1 MGRYLVRR
9 FLEGILV
16 VFLASIVIFLIIR
29 LIPGDPAQQLAGD
42 DATLEDIEQIREE
55 LGLNDPILTQYGNW
69 ISGVVQL
76 DFGKSFTK
84 RVPVRDLIAQ
94 SFPTTLELAVASYIF
109 ALAIGVPLGV
119 AAAVWAKKP
128 PDYGASV
135 FNLFTL
141 GIPNFVLGILL
152 LWIFAVE
159 LDWFPVSGRV
169 SVFEDFVAGIH
180 RLVLPTIAAGSVIAA
195 VLARFVRT
203 SVAEALAQDY
213 VRTAHAKGLE
223 ARKVVINHA
232 LRNALI
238 PIVTIAALQIGNLLA
253 GAIVVEIVFTRPGFG
268 FLIIDGISG
277 RDYLLIQAMLAIL
290 VFLFVAANTIADITY
305 GYLDPRIR
313 VSGLAS

>member
-9 FLEGILV
+9 FLEGLLV
-16 VFLASIVIFLIIR
+16 VFLASIVIFLIVR
-29 LIPGDPAQQLAGD
+29 LIPGDPAQQLAGE
-42 DATLEDIEQIREE
+42 DATLEDIERIREQ

-69 ISGVVQL
+69 IGGVVQL
-76 DFGKSFTK
+76 DFGNSFTK

-94 SFPTTLELAVASYIF
+94 SFPPTIELAVAAYIF

-119 AAAVWAKKP
+119 AAAVWAKKA

-169 SVFEDFVAGIH
+169 SVFEDFGAGLH
-180 RLVLPTIAAGSVIAA
+180 RLVLPTIAAGAVIAA

-213 VRTAHAKGLE
+213 VRTAHAKGLH
-223 ARKVVINHA
+223 ARKVVVNHA

-268 FLIIDGISG
+268 ILIIDGING

-313 VSGLAS
+313 VSGLAN

>member
-9 FLEGILV
+9 FLEGLLV
-16 VFLASIVIFLIIR
+16 VFLASIVIFLMIR
-29 LIPGDPAQQLAGD
+29 LIPGDPAQQLAGE
-42 DATLEDIEQIREE
+42 DATPEDVERIREQ
-55 LGLNDPILTQYGNW
+55 LGLNEPILAQYGNW
-69 ISGVVQL
+69 IGGVVQL

-94 SFPTTLELAVASYIF
+94 SLPPTIELAVAAYIW
-109 ALAIGVPLGV
+109 ALVIGLPLGV
-119 AAAVWAKKP
+119 AAALWAKRA

-135 FNLFTL
+135 FNIFTL

-159 LDWFPVSGRV
+159 LDLFPVSGRV
-169 SVFEDFVAGIH
+169 NVFEDPIQGLH
-180 RLVLPTIAAGSVIAA
+180 RLVLPMIATGSVIAA

-213 VRTAHAKGLE
+213 VRTARAKGL
-223 ARKVVINHA
+223 RTRTVVLRHA

-268 FLIIDGISG
+268 VLIIDAING

-290 VFLFVAANTIADITY
+290 VFIFVAANTLADVTY

>member
-1 MGRYLVRR
+1 MGRYLLRR
-9 FLEGILV
+9 FFEGLLV
-16 VFLASIVIFLIIR
+16 VFLASIAIFLIIR
-29 LIPGDPAQQLAGD
+29 LIPGDPAQQLAGE
-42 DATLEDIEQIREE
+42 DASPEDVERVREQI
-55 LGLNDPILTQYGNW
+55 GLNEPLVAQYANW

-76 DFGKSFTK
+76 DFGRSYTK
-84 RVPVRDLIAQ
+84 RVPVRELIEQ
-94 SFPTTLELAVASYIF
+94 SFPATIELAIAAYIW

-119 AAAVWAKKP
+119 AAALWAKKA

-135 FNLFTL
+135 FNIFTL

-169 SVFEDFVAGIH
+169 SVFEDPIAGLH
-180 RLVLPTIAAGSVIAA
+180 RLVLPTIAAGSLIAA

-213 VRTAHAKGLE
+213 VRTARAKGLPQ
-223 ARKVVINHA
+223 RNVVLSHA

-238 PIVTIAALQIGNLLA
+238 PIVTVAALQIGNLLA

-268 FLIIDGISG
+268 FLVIDGING
-277 RDYLLIQAMLAIL
+277 RDYLLIQGMLAIL
-290 VFLFVAANTIADITY
+290 VFVFVAANTLADITY

-313 VSGLAS
+313 VSGLGA

>member
-9 FLEGILV
+9 FFEGVLV
-16 VFLASIVIFLIIR
+16 VFMASIVIFLIIR
-29 LIPGDPAQQLAGD
+29 LIPGDPAQQLAGE
-42 DATLEDIEQIREE
+42 DATPEDIEQIREQ
-55 LGLNDPILTQYGNW
+55 LGLNDPILSQYGNW

-84 RVPVRDLIAQ
+84 RVPVRDLISQ
-94 SFPTTLELAVASYIF
+94 SFPATLELAVASYIF
-109 ALAIGVPLGV
+109 ALGIGVPLGV
-119 AAAVWAKKP
+119 AAAVWAKKA
-128 PDYGASV
+128 PDYGASM

-159 LDWFPVSGRV
+159 LDLFPVSGRV
-169 SVFEDFVAGIH
+169 SVFEDFVAGVH

-213 VRTAHAKGLE
+213 VRTAHAKGLQ
-223 ARKVVINHA
+223 ARKVVLNHA

-268 FLIIDGISG
+268 RLIIDGING

-313 VSGLAS
+313 VSGLAG